1 MGINNE
7 YNDDSVFV
15 NDTDAFDET
24 YDEQEDRELILSPAD
39 WHDWHSE
46 DLLNMWMSLKQYL
59 GDNHMSSTLMNNAT
73 FHNFAEFV
81 RQFSR

>member
-7 YNDDSVFV
+7 YRD
-15 NDTDAFDET
+15 DAFVGGDDPDEQ
-24 YDEQEDRELILSPAD
+24 YDEYDDHEVVLAPQD

-46 DLLNMWMSLKQYL
+46 DILNMWMSLRQYL
-59 GDNHMSSTLMNNAT
+59 EDNHLNSTLMNKAS

>member
-1 MGINNE
+1 VLNP
-7 YNDDSVFV
+7 
-15 NDTDAFDET
+15 T
-24 YDEQEDRELILSPAD
+24 D

-46 DLLNMWMSLKQYL
+46 DVLNMWMSLRQYL
-59 GDNHMSSTLMNNAT
+59 EDNHLNNTLMNNAS

>member
-7 YNDDSVFV
+7 YRD
-15 NDTDAFDET
+15 DAFNGVDDVDDA
-24 YDEQEDRELILSPAD
+24 YDEQEDHEIVLGPQD

-46 DLLNMWMSLKQYL
+46 DVLNMWMSLRQYL
-59 GDNHMSSTLMNNAT
+59 EDNHLNSTLLNKAS

>member
-7 YNDDSVFV
+7 YRD
-15 NDTDAFDET
+15 DAFNGVDDLDDA
-24 YDEQEDRELILSPAD
+24 YDEQEDHEIVLGPQD

-46 DLLNMWMSLKQYL
+46 DVLNMWMSLRQYL
-59 GDNHMSSTLMNNAT
+59 EDNHLNSTLLNKAS
-73 FHNFAEFV
+73 FHDFAEFV

>member
-7 YNDDSVFV
+7 YRD
-15 NDTDAFDET
+15 DAFTGVDDVDDA
-24 YDEQEDRELILSPAD
+24 YDEQEDHEIVLNPTD

-46 DLLNMWMSLKQYL
+46 DVLNMWMSLRQYL
-59 GDNHMSSTLMNNAT
+59 EDNHLNSTLMNRAS